1 MRSISFL
8 NLASL
13 LYAAIYFNGI
23 ETKTGP
29 RNSFKVVF
37 VSSQLQKGN
46 LLKKY
51 HYQVGAF
58 NKTLDQKPDY
68 LEVHFHLSTY
78 HNKLGKNIKADQHL
92 KI

>member
-1 MRSISFL
+1 MQRYIL
-8 NLASL
+8 C
-13 LYAAIYFNGI
+13 GI
-23 ETKTGP
+23 ETKTDP

-58 NKTLDQKPDY
+58 NKTLDQKPDF
-68 LEVHFHLSTY
+68 LEVHLHF
-78 HNKLGKNIKADQHL
+78 
-92 KI
+92 